1 MFPLVRLIAWRYLFA
16 SRERLVKF
24 LAGVSLSG
32 ILLSVASLIL
42 VLSLLRGFQ
51 TELNRRWIGLNAHL
65 TVNPFSAGQGADG
78 KAGRK
83 LLTALKTWPEI
94 SEWSAYADGEVIVQA
109 AQEGGPPAATPR
121 LPPAMAAKL
130 RGIENL
136 SPAFKERLNLFPD
149 DNEEFSAIGGED
161 LLSSLGI
168 GMGAGDRLVLTYPFG
183 EIGPTGDYVP
193 TQKTFPVSHSF
204 RTGIYEWDA
213 YRLLVPLPQA
223 LALLGEQAETGLMI
237 YLKDGSQ
244 LTAIQKKINI
254 SGLLPPGSKITT
266 FAEQN
271 RRLFAALKRERLA
284 MTVIL
289 VLFVLIATFSVV
301 GLLLLFIDAKHR
313 DLALLRAIGLPI
325 RGARLLFWSLGGWLG
340 GIGSLLGGALGIA
353 VCLVLQRYPI
363 RLPATYYLDF
373 LPVEM
378 EWGTTIVILITGL
391 VLALLSA
398 SIPVRVAS
406 KMEILE
412 MLREE

>member
-1 MFPLVRLIAWRYLFA
+1 MFPLARLIAWRYLFS

-24 LAGVSLSG
+24 LAGVALSG
-32 ILLSVASLIL
+32 IILSVASLIL

-65 TVNPFSAGQGADG
+65 TVSPFLDG
-78 KAGRK
+78 EK
-83 LLTALKTWPEI
+83 LLAALKRWPEVA
-94 SEWSAYADGEVIVQA
+94 EVNAFADGEVIVQA
-109 AQEGGPPAATPR
+109 AEEGG
-121 LPPAMAAKL
+121 PPAMAAKL

-136 SPAFKERLNLFPD
+136 SPAFKERLNLFP
-149 DNEEFSAIGGED
+149 EEGEFFSAAGGATGDAASSAIGGED

-183 EIGPTGDYVP
+183 EIGPAGDYVP
-193 TQKTFPVSHSF
+193 TQKTFHVSHSF

-213 YRLLVPLPQA
+213 YRLLVGLPQA

-237 YLKDGSQ
+237 YLKDLSQ
-244 LTAIQKKINI
+244 VELIKKRL
-254 SGLLPPGSKITT
+254 GAHPDLLPPGSKVTS
-266 FAEQN
+266 FDEQN
-271 RRLFAALKRERLA
+271 QRLFAALKRERLA
-284 MTVIL
+284 MTLIL
-289 VLFVLIATFSVV
+289 VLFVLIATFSVT

-313 DLALLRAIGLPI
+313 DLAILRAIGLPL

-340 GIGSLLGGALGIA
+340 GVGSLLGGALGVAI
-353 VCLVLQRYPI
+353 CLVLQAYPI

-373 LPVEM
+373 LPVQFSL
-378 EWGTTIVILITGL
+378 GTTLAVLATGL
-391 VLALLSA
+391 ALALLSA
-398 SIPVRVAS
+398 SVPVRLAE

>member
-24 LAGVSLSG
+24 LAGVALSG

-65 TVNPFSAGQGADG
+65 TVTPFSAGEGAAG

-83 LLTALKTWPEI
+83 LLAALKAWPEI
-94 SEWSAYADGEVIVQA
+94 SEWSPFADGEVIVQA
-109 AQEGGPPAATPR
+109 AEEGG
-121 LPPAMAAKL
+121 PPAMAAKL

-136 SPAFKERLNLFPD
+136 SPASKKHLNLFPD
-149 DNEEFSAIGGED
+149 GEIFSAAGDAIGGED

-193 TQKTFPVSHSF
+193 TQKTFHVSHSF

-237 YLKDGSQ
+237 YLKDGLQ
-244 LTAIQKKINI
+244 LTAIQKKIST

-271 RRLFAALKRERLA
+271 QRLFAALQKERLA

-313 DLALLRAIGLPI
+313 DLAILRAIGLPL

-353 VCLVLQRYPI
+353 VCLVLQHYPI

-373 LPVEM
+373 LPVEISL
-378 EWGTTIVILITGL
+378 GTTIAILITGL

-398 SIPVRVAS
+398 TYPVRVAS